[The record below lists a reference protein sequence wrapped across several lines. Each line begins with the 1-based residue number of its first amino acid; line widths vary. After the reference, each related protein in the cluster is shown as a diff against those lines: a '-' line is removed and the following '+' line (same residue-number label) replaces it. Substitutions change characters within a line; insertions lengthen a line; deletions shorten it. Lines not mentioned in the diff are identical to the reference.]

1 MADVRSAI
9 TTPVGDAPWHTELG
23 LISPAT
29 LDVRGHG
36 ADSPVATFDGVP
48 GVVRSPG
55 TDPTA
60 PGMAEDVLRHGAWRL
75 PGEPLP

>member
-23 LISPAT
+23 PISPAT

-48 GVVRSPG
+48 GSSSARPG
-55 TDPTA
+55 PTPPRRA
-60 PGMAEDVLRHGAWRL
+60 WPRTSWPRGMATAR
-75 PGEPLP
+75 